1 MYDSDIVKDDYKI
14 GDYVRFQKK
23 NKTFDKKGFIPTYSL
38 NVHQI
43 VGKKG
48 RQHKLDNDKAYYYP
62 EQLIPAKK
70 GEDMSEIKRKH
81 QAVRQEEK
89 IRQIKKREFDTEDLD
104 KYIVE
109 GKRVRKKK
117 TFGDDFVE

>member
-1 MYDSDIVKDDYKI
+1 MFDSK
-14 GDYVRFQKK
+14 R
-23 NKTFDKKGFIPTYSL
+23 KTFDKKGFIPTYSL

-48 RQHKLDNDKAYYYP
+48 RQYKLDNDKAYYP

-81 QAVRQEEK
+81 QAVQQR
-89 IRQIKKREFDTEDLD
+89 
-104 KYIVE
+104 
-109 GKRVRKKK
+109 RKNK
-117 TFGDDFVE
+117 TNKNTRI